1 MLRGGAMVWEAPCWG
16 RCLAEGRRHVE
27 GRRLLSECVCP
38 YITLFLR
45 RKALLKLH
53 FRLAIVR

>member
-1 MLRGGAMVWEAPCWG
+1 MVWEAPCWG
-16 RCLAEGRRHVE
+16 RCHAEGRRHVE

-53 FRLAIVR
+53 FRLVVVR